1 MYYNCHICQIF
12 KKNKYFKSAQ
22 VTDKADTLMI
32 IVSALLKTENLR
44 KEFDQIIKKILRII
58 KSVQIWTILSGNQK
72 PKL

>member
-1 MYYNCHICQIF
+1 MPNFQKI
-12 KKNKYFKSAQ
+12 KYLQSAQ
-22 VTDKADTLMI
+22 FTDKADTLMI

-44 KEFDQIIKKILRII
+44 QEFDQIMKKVLRII